1 MPVLFADLGTQR
13 TSTDV
18 HLELERDIASFL
30 NVPAAIIYAQA
41 FSCVSSVIPSFCKRG
56 DIIVADR
63 SVNFAIQKGIQIS
76 RSTVR
81 WYDHGDYQGLERVLE
96 SIRKDDKKYKR
107 NPTASRR
114 FIITEGVFE
123 NDGSMVNLPKVVRG
137 CRSRRGHKGDTP
149 LTPTYCTA
157 RTQAQVQVPP
167 DPRRKLVFRLDRQD
181 RSRCDGIL

>member
-1 MPVLFADLGTQR
+1 
-13 TSTDV
+13 
-18 HLELERDIASFL
+18 
-30 NVPAAIIYAQA
+30 
-41 FSCVSSVIPSFCKRG
+41 VIPSFCKRG

-137 CRSRRGHKGDTP
+137 CRP
-149 LTPTYCTA
+149 F
-157 RTQAQVQVPP
+157 PP
-167 DPRRKLVFRLDRQD
+167 
-181 RSRCDGIL
+181 RSRAATSR